1 MFDIINIDNVYV
13 SGSVNNA
20 TGVVG
25 AFPPGSVPNYT
36 YMATFNGSVN
46 FFEFN
51 ISAQLTRGRYL
62 VTILP
67 APASNY
73 QELSLNTTIFYNGSD
88 TVSGG
93 GSLYIDSGNYLT
105 LRTKSGAKST
115 FLTITN
121 ITTPSPT
128 VQNSVVLFVN
138 FWKVS

>member
-1 MFDIINIDNVYV
+1 MINIDNIYV
-13 SGSVNNA
+13 SGTVNNS

-25 AFPPGSVPNYT
+25 AFPPGSLPNYT
-36 YMATFNGSVN
+36 YMATFTTGVS

-51 ISAQLTRGRYL
+51 ISGQLTVGRYL

-67 APASNY
+67 APTSNY

-115 FLTITN
+115 FLRIIN
-121 ITTPSPT
+121 ITSLSPT
-128 VQNSVVLFVN
+128 VQNPIILFVN